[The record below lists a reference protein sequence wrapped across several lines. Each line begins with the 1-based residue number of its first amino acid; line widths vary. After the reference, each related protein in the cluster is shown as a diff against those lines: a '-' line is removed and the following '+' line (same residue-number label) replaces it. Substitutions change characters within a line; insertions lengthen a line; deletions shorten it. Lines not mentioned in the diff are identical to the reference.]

1 MPLLHNGK
9 YRIQDSLDLIYDL
22 GIPESA
28 DMVALAFEIGRA
40 LSIITSWRLF
50 RMLAAVELDDETD
63 LMTGEI
69 GEVAPD
75 RNLPP
80 KMRAL
85 NRNAP
90 QLFPELGFR
99 IGRIGAQT
107 PAVGDFEAVELGG
120 LLGHRI
126 SVLLRQRS

>member
-9 YRIQDSLDLIYDL
+9 YRIQNSLDLIHDL
-22 GIPESA
+22 GIPESN
-28 DMVALAFEIGRA
+28 DMIALAFKKGRP
-40 LSIITSWRLF
+40 LGIVTPCRIL
-50 RMLAAVELDDETD
+50 RMLAAIKLDNQTD

-69 GEVAPD
+69 SEIAPD
-75 RNLPP
+75 RNLAA

-99 IGRIGAQT
+99 IG
-107 PAVGDFEAVELGG
+107 
-120 LLGHRI
+120 
-126 SVLLRQRS
+126 